1 MEMKTK
7 KRMTDE
13 SWDYTLTVKIGHD
26 HFGRPL
32 LSCDTWPPT
41 QAEAG
46 VVRQMRDMLSLWL
59 DNNSINN

>member
-7 KRMTDE
+7 KRVTDE
-13 SWDYTLTVKIGHD
+13 SWDYTLTVKVGHD

-46 VVRQMRDMLSLWL
+46 VVRQKRHFYQK
-59 DNNSINN
+59 